1 MTGLH
6 LPNAVRDTSCLF
18 PWCKSPRLDEAIHR
32 RLQVRTLVDDAT
44 PEVTHPTPS
53 TRYEYRRHLCSCNGN
68 GCTTQTVINEKTVCL
83 AIHHLIDTRDRH
95 DLFNLASIKGLLMSN
110 LEYWK
115 TRGLVIRRYQHI
127 QQDSIHSYI

>member
-44 PEVTHPTPS
+44 PEVTLLLPPRDTNIVDI
-53 TRYEYRRHLCSCNGN
+53 C
-68 GCTTQTVINEKTVCL
+68 VL
-83 AIHHLIDTRDRH
+83 AM
-95 DLFNLASIKGLLMSN
+95 AMAALLR
-110 LEYWK
+110 L
-115 TRGLVIRRYQHI
+115 
-127 QQDSIHSYI
+127 